1 MVEINISVKTDSNA
15 QLQDLLEHIVREI
28 TDTDYR
34 LNEITKTREVEND
47 WICLRQGKYNWSRN
61 ERA

>member
-1 MVEINISVKTDSNA
+1 MVEINISVKTSSNA

-34 LNEITKTREVEND
+34 LNEIVKTREVEKD
-47 WICLRQGKYNWSRN
+47 WICLEQGKYHWSRN
-61 ERA
+61 ERS

>member
-1 MVEINISVKTDSNA
+1 MVEINISVKTDSNT

-34 LNEITKTREVEND
+34 LNEITRIREVDED
-47 WICLRQGKYNWSRN
+47 WICLAEGKYQWSRN

>member
-1 MVEINISVKTDSNA
+1 MVEINISVKTDSNT

-34 LNEITKTREVEND
+34 LNEIVKSREVEED
-47 WICLRQGKYNWSRN
+47 WICLEDGKYQWSRN